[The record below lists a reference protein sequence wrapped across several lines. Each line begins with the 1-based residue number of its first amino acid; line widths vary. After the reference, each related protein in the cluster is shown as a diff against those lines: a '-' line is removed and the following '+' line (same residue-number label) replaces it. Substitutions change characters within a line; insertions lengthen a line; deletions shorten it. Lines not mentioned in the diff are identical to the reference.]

1 MNLHVSCPY
10 CDSKFDVPSPDK
22 LGFTDDIK
30 CVPYTRDI
38 GRFDSKNDDEVFSIS
53 GWSRIGKDYLPIF
66 NWEKIGIL
74 RLNSPGLNIQ
84 YRVQKCSNCKN
95 LFDIYANYSKDK
107 LKNIWTH
114 LFGTKENNADIIK
127 PYSGNSIITWL
138 VRKLGA
144 FFRNKVVGAIIF
156 GAALLFLSFLPW
168 QFYNSSKEISNV
180 IALNFITKMIAAIG
194 VVVVLV
200 LGERY
205 FSYLSNTKDFK
216 NLFDIKGDNE
226 FVHWRNYTLSRF
238 IGVQKENKFPSL
250 TQSDYVVGAIALV
263 VLLLTWLITK
273 FHLPGILIIIT
284 FLLALT
290 IIGITYTLIN
300 KRVKNNKHRFLF
312 KAIIGISVLLP
323 VLIGAIKLFL
333 KLDVSVRYDLISSLF
348 DLLFWF
354 ICIYIFGNAIWVS
367 MSTCT
372 YIMKGIS
379 VIPLKISPFNRFAN
393 ITPLR
398 KLHSYSSGLML
409 SVFLTL
415 TIILTSIIFYFQ
427 PEAIKNISSSYA
439 NPSWILYFLILVV
452 GAIFIALGV
461 GSNQFTFFYIT
472 AFYTSAIIFFKNI
485 SFSFYGYQVGTQ
497 VIITA
502 LFFTS
507 LLIFQFY
514 TNENIIKKLL
524 TKKKKQA
531 INSLS
536 NRIEIL
542 RTEIFSTQTEK
553 NRSNQKSAEYNASLE
568 ELEKLM
574 SFVREI
580 EELNFNPNYIK
591 EILKFLAPV
600 IISIA
605 TEQVVPKIIEK
616 LVF

>member
-1 MNLHVSCPY
+1 MSLHVSCPY

-22 LGFTDDIK
+22 LGITDDIK

-38 GRFDSKNDDEVFSIS
+38 GRFDPKNDDDIFSIS

-107 LKNIWTH
+107 LKIIWTH
-114 LFGTKENNADIIK
+114 LFGTKENNVESIK
-127 PYSGNSIITWL
+127 PYSGNSIITWG

-144 FFRNKVVGAIIF
+144 IFKNKAMGSFILGAT
-156 GAALLFLSFLPW
+156 LLFFSILPW
-168 QFYNSSKEISNV
+168 LLYNFSKEISNV
-180 IALNFITKMIAAIG
+180 TALNIFIKIIASIG
-194 VVVVLV
+194 VVVVLILV
-200 LGERY
+200 ERY
-205 FSYLSNTKDFK
+205 LSYLSNTNDFK
-216 NLFDIKGDNE
+216 KLFDFKGENE
-226 FVHWRNYTLSRF
+226 FIHWRNYTLSRF

-250 TQSDYVVGAIALV
+250 TQSDYVVGAIALI
-263 VLLLTWLITK
+263 VLFLTWLFTK
-273 FHLPGILIIIT
+273 FHLSGILLVVT
-284 FLLALT
+284 FIFALSFIALA
-290 IIGITYTLIN
+290 YNLIN
-300 KRVKNNKHRFLF
+300 KRVKNIKRRISF
-312 KAIIGISVLLP
+312 KIFVGIGLLAPVIIWTSV
-323 VLIGAIKLFL
+323 LFL
-333 KLDVSVRYDLISSLF
+333 KLDVLLRYELISSVF
-348 DLLFWF
+348 DLVFWF

-415 TIILTSIIFYFQ
+415 TIILTSIIFYIPQ
-427 PEAIKNISSSYA
+427 ESITQISSTYA
-439 NPSWILYFLILVV
+439 NPFWILYFLVLVV

-485 SFSFYGYQVGTQ
+485 SFSFYSYQVGTQ
-497 VIITA
+497 VLITA

-507 LLIFQFY
+507 LLVYQFY
-514 TNENIIKKLL
+514 TNENIINRLL
-524 TKKKKQA
+524 GKKKKQA

-542 RTEIFSTQTEK
+542 RKEMF
-553 NRSNQKSAEYNASLE
+553 SNQSEGLSVNQDIAKSSASLE

-580 EELNFNPNYIK
+580 EELKFNPNYLK

-605 TEQVVPKIIEK
+605 TEQIVPKIIEK